1 MSNFPLSDTLLTA
14 EDYLNYDDGTDTRYE
29 LYNGKLIEMPPE
41 SNLNARIAAFL
52 FAQFLQILSFSR
64 ICHKDAELQV
74 TSVNASF
81 RIPDLMILSE
91 ATEAAL
97 LGNSR
102 NTITLDMPAPLL
114 VVEVVSPD
122 DPARDYRYKRSEY
135 AVRGIPEYWIIDP
148 AQKQILVLTLIEG
161 FYDDVVFRGEQPIAS
176 PLFPDF
182 SLTANQILLDQPT
195 SNRAL

>member
-1 MSNFPLSDTLLTA
+1 
-14 EDYLNYDDGTDTRYE
+14 
-29 LYNGKLIEMPPE
+29 
-41 SNLNARIAAFL
+41 
-52 FAQFLQILSFSR
+52 
-64 ICHKDAELQV
+64 
-74 TSVNASF
+74 
-81 RIPDLMILSE
+81 
-91 ATEAAL
+91 
-97 LGNSR
+97 
-102 NTITLDMPAPLL
+102 MPAPLL